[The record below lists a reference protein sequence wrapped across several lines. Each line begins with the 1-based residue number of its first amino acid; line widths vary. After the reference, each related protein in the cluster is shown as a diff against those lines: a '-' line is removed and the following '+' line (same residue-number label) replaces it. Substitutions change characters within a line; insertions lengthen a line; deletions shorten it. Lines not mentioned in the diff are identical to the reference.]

1 MYDELEITDE
11 LYIERADRVRRRE
24 GVRFNSSN
32 TPRTIAAKLLDYK
45 EKEEVMRRRCKL
57 KGTMY
62 SVREDL
68 FKETVEKLL
77 KSCEKMVSMQLSN
90 TIR

>member
-45 EKEEVMRRRCKL
+45 EKEEVMRRRYKL
-57 KGTMY
+57 KDTMY

>member
-1 MYDELEITDE
+1 MYDKLEITDE
-11 LYIERADRVRRRE
+11 LYTERADRIRRRE

-32 TPRTIAAKLLDYK
+32 SPRTIAAKLLDYK
-45 EKEEVMRRRCKL
+45 EKEEVMRRRYKL
-57 KGTMY
+57 KDTMY
-62 SVREDL
+62 SVREDF

-77 KSCEKMVSMQLSN
+77 KSCEKIVSMQLSN

>member
-11 LYIERADRVRRRE
+11 LYTERADRVRRRE

-45 EKEEVMRRRCKL
+45 EKEEVMRRRYKL
-57 KGTMY
+57 KDTMY
-62 SVREDL
+62 SVREDF

-77 KSCEKMVSMQLSN
+77 KSCEKIVSMQLSN